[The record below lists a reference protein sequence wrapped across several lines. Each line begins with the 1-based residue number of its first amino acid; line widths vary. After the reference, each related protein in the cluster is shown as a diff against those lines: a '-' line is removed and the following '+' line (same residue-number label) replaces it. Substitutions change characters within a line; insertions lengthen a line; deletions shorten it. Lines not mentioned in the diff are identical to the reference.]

1 MTLRTLLKSAPSFY
15 PYREFQLTFD
25 RLRVKVHVPY
35 ETLQTLLNRLH
46 KFQEASDLLRRTSR
60 FITLTK
66 RLQTHMNEIQGIKG
80 FTEGEELATATV
92 LHGRDIEDERDRAI
106 AKAALTISELSAWV
120 SLLCCFS
127 STNTSPCRQ
136 PFGRSR

>member
-1 MTLRTLLKSAPSFY
+1 LNDLENSVEKYAISSFSFIAFV
-15 PYREFQLTFD
+15 ELFD

-35 ETLQTLLNRLH
+35 ETLQALLNRLH

-60 FITLTK
+60 FVTLAK

-80 FTEGEELATATV
+80 FTEGEGLATATV

-106 AKAALTISELSAWV
+106 AKAALTISELGAQGI
-120 SLLCCFS
+120 LGAFFGALI
-127 STNTSPCRQ
+127 
-136 PFGRSR
+136 PF

>member
-1 MTLRTLLKSAPSFY
+1 M
-15 PYREFQLTFD
+15 
-25 RLRVKVHVPY
+25 PY

-60 FITLTK
+60 FITLAK

-80 FTEGEELATATV
+80 STEGEDLVTATV

-106 AKAALTISELSAWV
+106 AKAALTISELGA
-120 SLLCCFS
+120 
-127 STNTSPCRQ
+127 
-136 PFGRSR
+136 